1 MSSREMIFDISNYP
15 ESNLT
20 DEQKYALAFMWNE
33 EKLAKDI
40 YLTLN
45 SIYPTRQLEKIAT
58 ESETTHQSLVE
69 DLIERY
75 VINITNLTDYK
86 ENYSEDEL
94 RAFTT
99 GEFGIQAIEDLYNA
113 LYTKGSQSQRDAL
126 EVGCMVEVTDINDL
140 NEKIITAEETNAS
153 DLIAVFTNLRDGS
166 YNHYWAFD
174 LALKNIGVAE
184 GCCALGTI
192 DGVNY
197 CHTEYPQN
205 EYVYRYGHG
214 LR

>member
-1 MSSREMIFDISNYP
+1 
-15 ESNLT
+15 
-20 DEQKYALAFMWNE
+20 
-33 EKLAKDI
+33 
-40 YLTLN
+40 
-45 SIYPTRQLEKIAT
+45 
-58 ESETTHQSLVE
+58 
-69 DLIERY
+69 
-75 VINITNLTDYK
+75 
-86 ENYSEDEL
+86 
-94 RAFTT
+94 
-99 GEFGIQAIEDLYNA
+99 
-113 LYTKGSQSQRDAL
+113 
-126 EVGCMVEVTDINDL
+126 MVEVTDINDL

-205 EYVYRYGHG
+205 EYGYRYGHG